1 MAAFRLPHDGD
12 LKVAATS
19 MGQRGSLK
27 TYISKTWISSISI
40 LEKEKLCLDQLLSC
54 YYHVRIELSPHFVL
68 VKRMITATIT
78 SKKQI
83 MKPITKSVDD
93 IFGIL
98 HSPSITTQS
107 IEDMD
112 NAIRRRI
119 DEAWAKESERQ
130 IDAYDAGK
138 ISARPVE
145 DVMRNLKL

>member
-1 MAAFRLPHDGD
+1 
-12 LKVAATS
+12 
-19 MGQRGSLK
+19 
-27 TYISKTWISSISI
+27 
-40 LEKEKLCLDQLLSC
+40 
-54 YYHVRIELSPHFVL
+54 
-68 VKRMITATIT
+68 MITATIT
-78 SKKQI
+78 SKEQI

-98 HSPSITTQS
+98 HSPSITAQS

-119 DEAWAKESERQ
+119 DEAWAEESERR

-145 DVMRNLKL
+145 DVMRDLKL